1 MSMFSNGLSG
11 LNASQ
16 IALNVV
22 SNNVANVNVS
32 GYSRLDA
39 ISSSRYSASNS
50 NLSTGQGVEITS
62 VRRIADNYLNN
73 SLWRSNSNNG
83 FAQAYSSYLMISEQ
97 LVANENLSIAKGLD
111 GLFSALDSATT
122 EPSTMAPRQQIIASA
137 DALANRF
144 NSLYSNLDIQSTDIS
159 QQINGMMSSANTMFS
174 QVAALNSKIVESS
187 ATGNNVTA
195 LQDQRAET
203 ISKLAELMDL
213 DASRQGDGSITL
225 SLSGGQP
232 VVLGASAATLSSKG
246 SGYAVSI
253 AGQNFTF
260 NGDVGGKIGGVLS
273 YKSHVLDPTKAE
285 LDKLAKDTADA
296 MNNQLALGQDI
307 NDPVGVGKPL
317 FSYDPSNP
325 AGSFQVSDGFK
336 PTDLALGAAG
346 TGPGDNT
353 NLTTLLEM
361 KDGFLGIYNG
371 LVGSLAIKSGEAR
384 SSAKASQTV
393 AENALAQ
400 RDSVSGVNLDEEGI
414 SLMKYQQSYNAN
426 AKVISMA
433 DQLFSTLLRMM

>member
-16 IALNVV
+16 MALNVV
-22 SNNVANVNVS
+22 SNNVANVNVA

-50 NLSTGQGVEITS
+50 NLSSGQGVEVTS
-62 VRRIADNYLNN
+62 IRRIADNYLNN

-83 FAQAYSSYLMISEQ
+83 FAQAYSGYLTISEQ
-97 LVANENLSIAKGLD
+97 LVSNENLSISKGLD

-122 EPSTMAPRQQIIASA
+122 EPSTIAPRQQIIASA

-144 NSLYSNLDIQSTDIS
+144 NSLYSNLDIQSSDIS
-159 QQINGMMSSANTMFS
+159 QQINGMMRSANTMFS

-187 ATGNNVTA
+187 ATGGNVSA

-213 DASRQGDGSITL
+213 DVSRQGDDSITL

-232 VVLGASAATLSSKG
+232 VVLGASAATLLSKG
-246 SGYAVSI
+246 VGYAVSI
-253 AGQNFTF
+253 AGQSFTF

-296 MNNQLALGQDI
+296 MNKQLGLGQDI

-317 FSYDPSNP
+317 LSYDPANP

-336 PTDLALGAAG
+336 PKDLALGAVG

-353 NLTTLLEM
+353 NLVALLEM
-361 KDGFLGIYNG
+361 KDGFLGTYNG
-371 LVGSLAIKSGEAR
+371 LVGDLAIQSGEAL
-384 SSAKASQTV
+384 SSAKASKTV

-400 RDSVSGVNLDEEGI
+400 RDSVSGVNLDEEGV

-426 AKVISMA
+426 SKVISMA
-433 DQLFSTLLRMM
+433 DELFRTLLMMM